1 MESRRESNF
10 EGDKEI
16 KQEQPRQTALRRHWW
31 KVLLAVCLL
40 VIGAYFYFKSGSES
54 QQTKQPV
61 ARAAPVVTAVA
72 KKGNINIYV
81 TGLGS
86 VTPLATVTVRSRVDG
101 QLMKVLYKEGQIV
114 KSGQLL
120 AEIDPRPYEAQLT
133 QATGQ
138 LVRDQALLDN
148 ARLDLKR
155 YQLLAEQD
163 SVAKQQLDTQVA
175 LVHQDEGT
183 VKVDQGSVDNAKLQ
197 VTYSRITAPVSGL
210 IGLRIVD
217 PGNIVHATDTT
228 GMLVITQMQP
238 ITVIFPIA
246 EDNLQAVLTN
256 MKSGSHLPVDAFNR
270 DQSQKLSTG
279 YLLTVDN
286 QIDPTT
292 GTVKLKAIFTNKQN
306 ELFPQQFI
314 NARLLLDTKKDTT
327 IVPTAAIQRSQK
339 STFVYIVK
347 EDKTA
352 SVRPVRVGPSEGDNV
367 SIEEGVSPGEVVV
380 VEGAERL
387 RDGSKVEL
395 PTPQGQ
401 NSNGDHK
408 SRQK

>member
-1 MESRRESNF
+1 MASRHESNF

-16 KQEQPRQTALRRHWW
+16 RQEQPRQTALRRHWW
-31 KVLLAVCLL
+31 KVLLVVCLL
-40 VIGAYFYFKSGSES
+40 VVGAYFYFKSGSES
-54 QQTKQPV
+54 QQTKKPV
-61 ARAAPVVTAVA
+61 DRAAPVVTAVA
-72 KKGNINIYV
+72 KKGNIDIYV

-86 VTPLATVTVRSRVDG
+86 VTPLATVTVKSRVDG

-155 YQLLAEQD
+155 YQVLAEQD

-183 VKVDQGSVDNAKLQ
+183 VKVDQGIVDNAKLQ

-210 IGLRIVD
+210 IGLRLVD

-246 EDNLQAVLTN
+246 EDNLPACAYKDEIRSRLQ
-256 MKSGSHLPVDAFNR
+256 VDAFNR

-292 GTVKLKAIFTNKQN
+292 GTVKLKAVFANKEN
-306 ELFPQQFI
+306 ELFPQQFV
-314 NARLLLDTKKDTT
+314 NARLLLDTKKGTT

-395 PTPQGQ
+395 PTPTGT
-401 NSNGDHK
+401 K
-408 SRQK
+408 

>member
-1 MESRRESNF
+1 MESQRESNF

-40 VIGAYFYFKSGSES
+40 VVGAYFYFKSGSES
-54 QQTKQPV
+54 QQAKQPV

-86 VTPLATVTVRSRVDG
+86 VTPLATVTVKSRVDG

-133 QATGQ
+133 QAAGQ

-155 YQLLAEQD
+155 YQVLVEQD
-163 SVAKQQLDTQVA
+163 SVAKQQLDTQAA
-175 LVHQDEGT
+175 LVRQDEGT
-183 VKVDQGSVDNAKLQ
+183 VKLDQGLVDNAKLQ

-210 IGLRIVD
+210 IGLRLVD

-238 ITVIFPIA
+238 VTVIFPIA
-246 EDNLQAVLTN
+246 EDNLPAVFSK
-256 MKSGSHLPVDAFNR
+256 MKSGRLQVDAFSR

-279 YLLTVDN
+279 YLLTIDN

-292 GTVKLKAIFTNKQN
+292 GTVKLKAIFANKEN
-306 ELFPQQFI
+306 ELFPQQFV
-314 NARLLLDTKKDTT
+314 NARLLLDTKKGTT
-327 IVPTAAIQRSQK
+327 IVPTAAIQLSQK

-352 SVRPVRVGPSEGDNV
+352 SVRPVRVGPSEGDNI
-367 SIEEGVSPGEVVV
+367 SIEEGISPGEVVV

>member
-1 MESRRESNF
+1 
-10 EGDKEI
+10 
-16 KQEQPRQTALRRHWW
+16 
-31 KVLLAVCLL
+31 
-40 VIGAYFYFKSGSES
+40 
-54 QQTKQPV
+54 
-61 ARAAPVVTAVA
+61 
-72 KKGNINIYV
+72 
-81 TGLGS
+81 
-86 VTPLATVTVRSRVDG
+86 
-101 QLMKVLYKEGQIV
+101 MKVLYKEGQIV
-114 KSGQLL
+114 NSGQLL

-155 YQLLAEQD
+155 YQVLAEQD

-183 VKVDQGSVDNAKLQ
+183 VKVDQGIVDNAKLQ

-210 IGLRIVD
+210 IGLRLVD

-246 EDNLQAVLTN
+246 EDNLQDVLIK

-292 GTVKLKAIFTNKQN
+292 GTVKLKAIFANKKN
-306 ELFPQQFI
+306 ELFPQQFV
-314 NARLLLDTKKDTT
+314 NARLLLDTKKGTT

-380 VEGAERL
+380 VEGAEDYGMAARLSCRRL
-387 RDGSKVEL
+387 RDKIATATTKV
-395 PTPQGQ
+395 GK
-401 NSNGDHK
+401 NK
-408 SRQK
+408 R